1 MRGGCAR
8 STPLSMPQ
16 LLLIPTTTRTLQ
28 MPCSKVNG
36 QLSCS
41 SAALLIH
48 RSACSICCWCAIVK
62 MEATIT
68 ADCVGV
74 TRIQGY
80 RRTRH
85 DALSAA
91 SKSAASGPGYS
102 GNDAR
107 LQASARV
114 CQLFVAP
121 PVLNSCRPTY
131 SLLVASFASNN
142 QGELLLPLPIYV
154 VLRK

>member
-1 MRGGCAR
+1 MVKVVSLRGGCAR

-16 LLLIPTTTRTLQ
+16 LLLIPTATRTLQ

-121 PVLNSCRPTY
+121 PVGGG
-131 SLLVASFASNN
+131 ASKDLEYYLPQDPVREAST
-142 QGELLLPLPIYV
+142 G
-154 VLRK
+154 RKKVP